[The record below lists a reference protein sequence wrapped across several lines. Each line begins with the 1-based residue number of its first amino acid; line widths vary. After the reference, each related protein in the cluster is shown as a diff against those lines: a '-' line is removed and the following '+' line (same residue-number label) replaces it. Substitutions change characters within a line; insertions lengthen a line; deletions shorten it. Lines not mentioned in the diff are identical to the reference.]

1 MGMIFKFD
9 ENDER
14 QDWLS
19 SGVDENAKPK
29 ARISPQERYKNQLA
43 IKTAIESTYNKK
55 VNKKV
60 NSKPNN
66 MNKTVSIVVSVILG
80 IVTVGTVFMS
90 PEFLESDYVSPS
102 GAFWLKWVLTALGA
116 LGTYLSGN
124 NAAKQ

>member
-1 MGMIFKFD
+1 MSYRANCG
-9 ENDER
+9 
-14 QDWLS
+14 
-19 SGVDENAKPK
+19 NATDCKK
-29 ARISPQERYKNQLA
+29 GCLA
-43 IKTAIESTYNKK
+43 WRNGTDCE
-55 VNKKV
+55 KV

-102 GAFWLKWVLTALGA
+102 GAFWLKWGLTALGA